1 MAAERDEQ
9 AIAFRLQKRKNPK
22 YLEPA
27 SQATASFR
35 SHIAT
40 SAARRRNHN
49 RGKAQIGSSNPRS
62 YIGCLR
68 WSAFDIGNEGNLRA
82 CSHCS

>member
-27 SQATASFR
+27 SQATAFSLHICHQPLAASKSHRGRLNRIQQSSQLHWLLCAGLR
-35 SHIAT
+35 ST
-40 SAARRRNHN
+40 LQ
-49 RGKAQIGSSNPRS
+49 RG
-62 YIGCLR
+62 
-68 WSAFDIGNEGNLRA
+68 
-82 CSHCS
+82 